1 MFFEFLCYHILNTY
15 PIETKE
21 YFETNTKDED
31 KKQTTQ
37 NTSKTSN
44 NNNSGAVGGLLGLF
58 MYLIQFAIFAF
69 AIYTSIKRNKGFALG
84 PFLAACCYPTLYLL
98 YSVAIPITEDDDDD

>member
-69 AIYTSIKRNKGFALG
+69 AIYTSIKRNKGLRLG
-84 PFLAACCYPTLYLL
+84 PFLAACC
-98 YSVAIPITEDDDDD
+98 SSNIIPVV